1 MICVLDITA
10 GPERGRRVW
19 IKAEERLEIGRLST
33 ADMAITTDPHMSR
46 RHLVLE
52 GVAQAF
58 RLRDVGSANGTFVNA
73 ARVSNVELC
82 HGDRVRAGS
91 TVFEVSLLADDD
103 NPHRRDGITFT
114 TAARG
119 PAAGDSRELSSDT
132 RRFSLLVAE
141 ADEDSRKAGDTELP
155 GAAANAP
162 AADASDER
170 AVRQT
175 GTHAAS

>member
-19 IKAEERLEIGRLST
+19 IKADERLEIGRIST

-52 GVAQAF
+52 GTAQTF

-73 ARVSNVELC
+73 ARISNVELC

-91 TVFEVSLLADDD
+91 TVFEVSLLADDE
-103 NPHRRDGITFT
+103 NPHQRDGITFT
-114 TAARG
+114 AAARG
-119 PAAGDSRELSSDT
+119 GQTADARELSSDT
-132 RRFSLLVAE
+132 RRFSLLEAE
-141 ADEDSRKAGDTELP
+141 PDEGVRNTGDTELP
-155 GAAANAP
+155 EAGSQAAAAEG
-162 AADASDER
+162 SDDR
-170 AVRQT
+170 TRRQT
-175 GTHAAS
+175 GTHAS